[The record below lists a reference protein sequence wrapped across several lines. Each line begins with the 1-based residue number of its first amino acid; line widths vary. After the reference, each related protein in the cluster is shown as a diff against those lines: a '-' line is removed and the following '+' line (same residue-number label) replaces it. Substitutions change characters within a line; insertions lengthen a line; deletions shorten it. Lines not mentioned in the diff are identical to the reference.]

1 MKVGKDGW
9 LPVNR
14 KTGIDITGEF
24 EIRSPESLLL
34 ISDNNNPTHDHGIL
48 TLCSSFQRIP
58 FSSWI
63 CPIRKNTCRKGLLY
77 ITLVG
82 RMPCI
87 AQSLNQFLKTCHFVS
102 CSKGEKLI
110 FTR

>member
-24 EIRSPESLLL
+24 EIQSPESLLI
-34 ISDNNNPTHDHGIL
+34 ISDNNNPTNGIP

-58 FSSWI
+58 FSSLI
-63 CPIRKNTCRKGLLY
+63 CLTRKNTCRKGLLE
-77 ITLVG
+77 ITWL
-82 RMPCI
+82 
-87 AQSLNQFLKTCHFVS
+87 
-102 CSKGEKLI
+102 GECPVLHNL
-110 FTR
+110 

>member
-24 EIRSPESLLL
+24 EIQSPESLLL
-34 ISDNNNPTHDHGIL
+34 ISDNNNPTHGIP

-63 CPIRKNTCRKGLLY
+63 CLIRKNTCRKGLLD

-82 RMPCI
+82 RMLCI
-87 AQSLNQFLKTCHFVS
+87 AQSLN
-102 CSKGEKLI
+102 
-110 FTR
+110 

>member
-24 EIRSPESLLL
+24 EIQSPESLLL
-34 ISDNNNPTHDHGIL
+34 ISDNNNPTHGIP

-58 FSSWI
+58 F
-63 CPIRKNTCRKGLLY
+63 PRLLD
-77 ITLVG
+77 IPLVG

-87 AQSLNQFLKTCHFVS
+87 AQSLN
-102 CSKGEKLI
+102 
-110 FTR
+110 

>member
-34 ISDNNNPTHDHGIL
+34 ISDNNNPTHGTP

-63 CPIRKNTCRKGLLY
+63 CLIRKNTCRKGLPD
-77 ITLVG
+77 ITLEWG
-82 RMPCI
+82 MPCI
-87 AQSLNQFLKTCHFVS
+87 AQSLN
-102 CSKGEKLI
+102 
-110 FTR
+110 

>member
-34 ISDNNNPTHDHGIL
+34 ISDNNNPTHGIPILQGVSKVRSDFLFALIIKKKPFVKLSMLFIIYL
-48 TLCSSFQRIP
+48 TL
-58 FSSWI
+58 
-63 CPIRKNTCRKGLLY
+63 NY
-77 ITLVG
+77 
-82 RMPCI
+82 
-87 AQSLNQFLKTCHFVS
+87 
-102 CSKGEKLI
+102 
-110 FTR
+110 